1 MKKKS
6 FINVEDFL
14 FLIIKFPGNYRN
26 TKREWSNN
34 MFQQLKNGEKLQQ
47 IVRDVE
53 QQIANVHK
61 GVEERI
67 ENNQFRVLRS
77 YQKHRVSDSHFIPTT
92 GYGYDD
98 IGRDTLE
105 LIYADVFGAEAGLV
119 RPQIISGTH
128 AISIALFGILRPGDE
143 LLYITGKPYDTLEE
157 IVGIRGNGVGS
168 LKEFGISYDSVE
180 LKEEGSI
187 NWDAVAK
194 SIKPATKM
202 IGIQRSKGY
211 ATRPSFTVA
220 EIKEMISFVKEIKE
234 DVVVFVDNCY
244 GEFVEEI
251 EPCHVGA
258 DLMAGSLIKNP
269 GGGIAKTGGYIVGK
283 KQYVEACSYR
293 MTSPGIGAEAGAS
306 LYSLQEMY
314 QGFFLA
320 PHVVGQALKGA
331 VFTAALLE
339 KLGMNSSP
347 KWDSS
352 RTDLIQSVQFD
363 DKDKMIAFCQAIQF
377 ASPINSHV
385 TAYPAYMPG
394 YEDDVIM
401 AAGTFIQ
408 GASIELTADGPIR
421 PPYVAYVQGGLTYSH
436 VKMAVCIAVD
446 SLIEKKLIELN

>member
-1 MKKKS
+1 
-6 FINVEDFL
+6 
-14 FLIIKFPGNYRN
+14 
-26 TKREWSNN
+26 
-34 MFQQLKNGEKLQQ
+34 MFQQLKNGEKLQP
-47 IVRDVE
+47 IVREVE
-53 QQIANVHK
+53 KQIAAIHK
-61 GVEERI
+61 EIDERI
-67 ENNQFRVLRS
+67 EANQFRVLRS
-77 YQKHRVSDSHFIPTT
+77 FQNKRVSDSHFIPST

-105 LIYADVFGAEAGLV
+105 LVYADVFGAEAGLV

-128 AISIALFGILRPGDE
+128 AISIALFGVLRPGDE

-157 IVGIRGNGVGS
+157 IVGIRGNGIGS
-168 LKEFGISYDSVE
+168 LKEFGISYDHVE
-180 LKEEGSI
+180 LTDEGGI
-187 NWDAVAK
+187 NWDAVSK
-194 SIKPATKM
+194 KIKPNTKM

-211 ATRPSFTVA
+211 ATRPSFTVE
-220 EIKEMISFVKEIKE
+220 EIGEMIKFVKEIKQ
-234 DVVVFVDNCY
+234 DVIVFVDNCY
-244 GEFVEEI
+244 GEFVEDL

-283 KQYVEACSYR
+283 KQWVEACSYR

-331 VFTAALLE
+331 VFTAAMLE

-347 KWDSS
+347 KWDAK
-352 RTDLIQSVQFD
+352 RTDLIQSVQFND
-363 DKDKMIAFCQAIQF
+363 RGKMVAFCQAIQF
-377 ASPINSHV
+377 ASPVNSYV
-385 TAYPAYMPG
+385 TPHPSYMPG

-421 PPYVAYVQGGLTYSH
+421 PPYVAYVQGGLTYAH
-436 VKMAVCIAVD
+436 VKMAVCLAIDHLADKGLV
-446 SLIEKKLIELN
+446 ELK

>member
-1 MKKKS
+1 
-6 FINVEDFL
+6 
-14 FLIIKFPGNYRN
+14 
-26 TKREWSNN
+26 
-34 MFQQLKNGEKLQQ
+34 MFQQLSQGKKLQP
-47 IVRDVE
+47 IVREVE
-53 QQIANVHK
+53 QQISNVLQ
-61 GVEERI
+61 GIDQRI
-67 ENNQFRVLRS
+67 DDNQFRVLNS
-77 YQKHRVSDSHFIPTT
+77 FQNFKVSDSHFIPST

-105 LIYADVFGAEAGLV
+105 EIYAEVFGGEAGLV

-128 AISIALFGILRPGDE
+128 AISIALFGVLRPGDE

-157 IVGIRGNGVGS
+157 IVGIRGTGNGS
-168 LKEFGISYDSVE
+168 LKEFGIGYNSVP
-180 LKEEGSI
+180 LMEEGSI
-187 NWDAVAK
+187 DYQAVEKA
-194 SIKPATKM
+194 IKPNTKM

-211 ATRPSFTVA
+211 ATRPSFTI
-220 EIKEMISFVKEIKE
+220 EQIEEMIRFVKEIKP

-244 GEFVEEI
+244 GEFVEEQ

-283 KQYVEACSYR
+283 KEWVEACSYR

-331 VFTAALLE
+331 VFTAAMLE
-339 KLGMNSSP
+339 RLGMNSYP
-347 KWDSS
+347 KWNDK

-363 DKDKMIAFCQAIQF
+363 DKDKMVAFCQAIQF
-377 ASPINSHV
+377 ASPVNSHV

-394 YEDDVIM
+394 YENDVIM

-421 PPYVAYVQGGLTYSH
+421 PPYAAYVQGGLTYSH
-436 VKMAVCIAVD
+436 VKMAVCIALNRLLEKG
-446 SLIEKKLIELN
+446 LIEIE

>member
-1 MKKKS
+1 
-6 FINVEDFL
+6 
-14 FLIIKFPGNYRN
+14 
-26 TKREWSNN
+26 
-34 MFQQLKNGEKLQQ
+34 MFQQLSQGEKLQP
-47 IVRDVE
+47 IVKEVE
-53 QQIANVHK
+53 QQISEVLKNID
-61 GVEERI
+61 ERI
-67 ENNQFRVLRS
+67 DENQFRVLKS
-77 YQKHRVSDSHFIPTT
+77 FQNFKVSDSHFIPST

-105 LIYADVFGAEAGLV
+105 EIYAEVFGGEAGLV

-128 AISIALFGILRPGDE
+128 AISIALFGVLRPGDE
-143 LLYITGKPYDTLEE
+143 LMYITGKPYDTLEE
-157 IVGIRGNGVGS
+157 IVGIRGTGSGS
-168 LKEFGISYDSVE
+168 LKEFGIGYNSIPLNED
-180 LKEEGSI
+180 GSI
-187 NWDAVAK
+187 NYPEVEKA
-194 SIKPATKM
+194 IRPNTKM

-211 ATRPSFTVA
+211 ATRPSFTI
-220 EIKEMISFVKEIKE
+220 EQIEEMIQFVKKVKPDAI
-234 DVVVFVDNCY
+234 VFVDNCY
-244 GEFVEEI
+244 GEFVEDL

-283 KQYVEACSYR
+283 KEWVEACSYR

-320 PHVVGQALKGA
+320 PHVVGQAVKGA

-339 KLGMNSSP
+339 RLGMNSNP
-347 KWDSS
+347 QWDSK

-363 DKDKMIAFCQAIQF
+363 EKEKMVAFCQAIQF
-377 ASPINSHV
+377 ASPVNSHV

-436 VKMAVCIAVD
+436 VKMAVCIA
-446 SLIEKKLIELN
+446 LNHLLEKGLMKIN

>member
-1 MKKKS
+1 M
-6 FINVEDFL
+6 
-14 FLIIKFPGNYRN
+14 Y
-26 TKREWSNN
+26 T
-34 MFQQLKNGEKLQQ
+34 QLTYGTQLESL
-47 IVRDVE
+47 VMEVE
-53 QQIANVHK
+53 QQIKEVHQSIDK
-61 GVEERI
+61 RI
-67 ENNQFRVLRS
+67 DSNQFRVLAS
-77 YQKHRVSDSHFIPTT
+77 FQNHKVSESHFIPST

-105 LIYADVFGAEAGLV
+105 SIYAEVFGGEAGLV

-128 AISIALFGILRPGDE
+128 AISTALFGILRPGDE

-157 IVGIRGNGVGS
+157 IVGLRGEGTGS
-168 LKEFGISYDSVE
+168 LREFNIDYNSVDLLPDGQPDYE
-180 LKEEGSI
+180 KIAASI
-187 NWDAVAK
+187 HAN
-194 SIKPATKM
+194 TKM

-211 ATRPSFTVA
+211 ATRPSFA
-220 EIKEMISFVKEIKE
+220 IEEIEKMIAFVKEIKS

-244 GEFVEEI
+244 GEFVEDM

-283 KQYVEACSYR
+283 EEFVKACSYR

-320 PHVVGQALKGA
+320 PHVVGQSLKGA
-331 VFTAALLE
+331 IFTAAMLE

-347 KWDSS
+347 SWNAK

-363 DKDKMIAFCQAIQF
+363 NKDKMIAFCQAIQY

-385 TAYPAYMPG
+385 TAYPNYMPG

-436 VKMAVCIAVD
+436 VKIAICIAINR
-446 SLIEKKLIELN
+446 LLEQKLITI

>member
-1 MKKKS
+1 
-6 FINVEDFL
+6 
-14 FLIIKFPGNYRN
+14 
-26 TKREWSNN
+26 

-47 IVRDVE
+47 IVKEVE
-53 QQIANVHK
+53 QQITNVHK
-61 GVEERI
+61 GIDEKI

-105 LIYADVFGAEAGLV
+105 LIYADVFGGEAGLV

-168 LKEFGISYDSVE
+168 LKEFGISYDSAALTEV
-180 LKEEGSI
+180 GAI
-187 NWDAVAK
+187 DWDTIASK
-194 SIKPATKM
+194 IKPNTKM

-220 EIKEMISFVKEIKE
+220 EIKEMIAFVKEIKE

-244 GEFVEEI
+244 GEFVEEL

-347 KWDSS
+347 KWDSN

-385 TAYPAYMPG
+385 TALPAYMPG

-446 SLIEKKLIELN
+446 SLIDKKLIELN

>member
-1 MKKKS
+1 MYQHLEHGQSLKPLVKA
-6 FINVEDFL
+6 VE
-14 FLIIKFPGNYRN
+14 
-26 TKREWSNN
+26 T
-34 MFQQLKNGEKLQQ
+34 
-47 IVRDVE
+47 
-53 QQIANVHK
+53 QIAPIHK
-61 GVEERI
+61 EIDERI
-67 ENNQFRVLRS
+67 ESNQFRVLQS
-77 YQKHRVSDSHFIPTT
+77 FQKHRVSDSHFIPST

-98 IGRDTLE
+98 NGRDTLE
-105 LIYADVFGAEAGLV
+105 KIYADVFGGESGLV

-128 AISIALFGILRPGDE
+128 AISIALFGVLRPGDE

-157 IVGIRGNGVGS
+157 IVGIRGSGVGS
-168 LKEFGISYDSVE
+168 LKEFGISYR
-180 LKEEGSI
+180 SI
-187 NWDAVAK
+187 SLAESGGVDY
-194 SIKPATKM
+194 PAIEKAIAANTKM

-220 EIKEMISFVKEIKE
+220 EIKEMITFVKEIKP

-244 GEFVEEI
+244 GEFVEDL

-258 DLMAGSLIKNP
+258 DLIAGSLIKNP
-269 GGGIAKTGGYIVGK
+269 GGGLVKTGGYIVGK
-283 KQYVEACSYR
+283 KEWVEACSYR

-314 QGFFLA
+314 QGFFMA

-331 VFTAALLE
+331 VFTSALLE
-339 KLGMNSSP
+339 KLGMNTYP
-347 KWDSS
+347 KWNAP

-363 DKDKMIAFCQAIQF
+363 DREKMVAFCQTIQF

-385 TAYPAYMPG
+385 TPYPSYMPG

-408 GASIELTADGPIR
+408 GASIELTADGPTR

-436 VKMAVCIAVD
+436 VKMAVCMAINT
-446 SLIEKKLIELN
+446 LLTKGLLMIR

>member
-1 MKKKS
+1 
-6 FINVEDFL
+6 
-14 FLIIKFPGNYRN
+14 
-26 TKREWSNN
+26 
-34 MFQQLKNGEKLQQ
+34 MFQQLKNGEKLQP
-47 IVRDVE
+47 IVKEVE
-53 QQIANVHK
+53 QKIAEVHK
-61 GVEERI
+61 QIDERI
-67 ENNQFRVLRS
+67 ETNQFGVLRS
-77 YQKHRVSDSHFIPTT
+77 FQKHRVGDSHFIPST

-105 LIYADVFGAEAGLV
+105 LVYADVFGGEAGLV

-128 AISIALFGILRPGDE
+128 AISIALFGVLRPGDE

-157 IVGIRGNGVGS
+157 IVGLRGNGVGS
-168 LKEFGISYDSVE
+168 LKEFGISYDSVP
-180 LKEEGSI
+180 LTNEGGMDWTAI
-187 NWDAVAK
+187 ADK
-194 SIKPATKM
+194 IKPNTKM

-211 ATRPSFTVA
+211 ATRPSFTVV
-220 EIKEMISFVKEIKE
+220 EIGEMIRFVKEIKP

-244 GEFVEEI
+244 GEFVEEM

-269 GGGIAKTGGYIVGK
+269 GGGIVKTGGYIVGK
-283 KQYVEACSYR
+283 KQWVEACSYR

-331 VFTAALLE
+331 VFTAAMLE
-339 KLGMNSSP
+339 ELGMNSSP
-347 KWDSS
+347 KWNAN

-363 DKDKMIAFCQAIQF
+363 DRDKMVAFCQAIQF
-377 ASPINSHV
+377 ASPINSYV
-385 TAYPAYMPG
+385 TPYPSYMPG
-394 YEDDVIM
+394 YENDVIM

-421 PPYVAYVQGGLTYSH
+421 PPYVAYVQGGLTYAH
-436 VKMAVCIAVD
+436 VKMAVCLAVD
-446 SLIEKKLIELN
+446 HLVEKGLIELN